1 MQTAALLERLEL
13 SSAEP
18 DPRRRRLIALAILT
32 ERLRQDNIT
41 PILVGG
47 GAVEFYTA
55 GGYATTDIDLALPAC
70 EEVNVA
76 FADLG
81 FEKVGR
87 YWVREDLDL
96 LFEAPALAGLP
107 GEDAPRTVVEID
119 GMTATIIGVDDLIM
133 DRLRAWVHWQSTEDE
148 RWTKRLAQ
156 LYKDQIDWEYLR
168 SRSMSIPQEL
178 EAIQELFDE
187 TRQ

>member
-1 MQTAALLERLEL
+1 MNTATLRNRLEL
-13 SSAEP
+13 IMGEA

-32 ERLRQDNIT
+32 ERLSVDNIT

-55 GGYATTDIDLALPAC
+55 GGYATTDMDLALPAC
-70 EEVNVA
+70 EEVNTA
-76 FADLG
+76 FDELG

-87 YWVREDLDL
+87 YWVREDIDL
-96 LFEAPALAGLP
+96 LFEAPAPADLP

-119 GMTATIIGVDDLIM
+119 GMAVTIIGVDDLIM
-133 DRLRAWVHWQSTEDE
+133 DRLRAWVHWKSSEDK

-156 LYKDQIDWEYLR
+156 LYKDQINWDYLR
-168 SRSMSIPQEL
+168 SRAESIPQEL

-187 TRQ
+187 TRK

>member
-1 MQTAALLERLEL
+1 MNNATLRERLEL
-13 SSAEP
+13 SCNES
-18 DPRRRRLIALAILT
+18 DPRRRRLIALAVLT
-32 ERLRQDNIT
+32 ERLRADKIM

-70 EEVNVA
+70 EEVDIA
-76 FADLG
+76 FAELG

-96 LFEAPALAGLP
+96 LFEAPAQAGLP
-107 GEDAPRTVVEID
+107 GENAPRTVVEVD
-119 GMTATIIGVDDLIM
+119 GLTATVIGVDDLIM

-156 LYKDQIDWEYLR
+156 LYKDQIDWAYLR
-168 SRSMSIPQEL
+168 SRAESIPQEL
-178 EAIQELFDE
+178 EAIQVLFDE
-187 TRQ
+187 TRK